1 MLCYNVSC
9 KIMISV
15 RIAMLCKKSLRRIG
29 AAVLCAASLLS
40 LTACSGVP
48 KSTKAERETVM
59 SIDGFEVPY
68 EQFRYLVCNYM
79 DEYAAGDENYWTVE
93 SAALA
98 QDAIFDSCFDTLC
111 TQYATLSLCREYGVD
126 MESGAINELVDSLAE
141 DNRQN
146 YESDKAYVSA
156 LRENYMTDSVYRFFT
171 RVRVCQEELYYALL
185 EKDVLTSDDSEIY
198 PLLEGDTFI
207 RVKQI
212 LIANDPGEDPAEN
225 RRKAE
230 ELHSRALAGEDFDTL
245 VQTNGEDLYMFNNTD
260 GYYICRGVWYH
271 EFEDT
276 AFSLDIGEI
285 SDVIETAAG
294 YSILLRCEKD
304 PAYLSANRDDLCTS
318 YRDAQ
323 FSLLIERKAAS
334 LTPVLRDPLY
344 NYTLLTIRDDF
355 DK

>member
-1 MLCYNVSC
+1 
-9 KIMISV
+9 
-15 RIAMLCKKSLRRIG
+15 MLCKNSLRRLG
-29 AAVLCAASLLS
+29 AVILLIALTLS
-40 LTACSGVP
+40 LAACSDIP

-68 EQFRYLVCNYM
+68 EQFRCLVCTYM
-79 DEYAAGDENYWTVE
+79 DSYSGGDENYWTTE

-111 TQYATLSLCREYGVD
+111 TQYATLSLCREYGVE
-126 MESGAINELVDSLAE
+126 MESGAIDELVDSLIE
-141 DNRQN
+141 DDRQR
-146 YESDKAYVSA
+146 YASDKEYVAS
-156 LRENYMTDSVYRFFT
+156 LRESYMNDSVYRFFT
-171 RVRVCQEELYYALL
+171 RIRVCQEELYYSLL
-185 EKDVLTSDDSEIY
+185 EKNVVTADNTEIY
-198 PLLEGDTFI
+198 PLLEDDTFI

-212 LIANDPGEDPAEN
+212 LIANDPGEDPEKNRQEAED
-225 RRKAE
+225 
-230 ELHSRALAGEDFDTL
+230 LLGRALAGEDFDTL
-245 VQTNGEDLYMFNNTD
+245 VQKHGEDLYMFNNTD

-276 AFSLDIGEI
+276 AFSLSVGEI
-285 SDVIETAAG
+285 SGVIETAAG
-294 YSILLRCEKD
+294 YSILMRCEKD
-304 PAYLSANRDDLCTS
+304 PAYLKAHRDDLCDN

-334 LTPVLRDPLY
+334 LTPVLRAPLY